1 MILEGAVNPTE
12 RRWPAAAGFECP
24 YKFLSGI

>member
-12 RRWPAAAGFECP
+12 RRWPAAAGFDCP
-24 YKFLSGI
+24 YKFLFGI